1 MKPQSNLWTAQAHW
15 WERIIV
21 PASKYNPLQL
31 TTRTAIMPDER
42 GQIDWGAFWIRE
54 VIVLFVPWPIAVLS
68 VPKSSYIRPVGVVIV
83 LAILLGLTI
92 SNILWTLFRGSTS
105 NRARI

>member
-1 MKPQSNLWTAQAHW
+1 
-15 WERIIV
+15 
-21 PASKYNPLQL
+21 
-31 TTRTAIMPDER
+31 MPDER

-105 NRARI
+105 SRARI

>member
-1 MKPQSNLWTAQAHW
+1 
-15 WERIIV
+15 
-21 PASKYNPLQL
+21 
-31 TTRTAIMPDER
+31 MPGER

-105 NRARI
+105 SRARI

>member
-1 MKPQSNLWTAQAHW
+1 
-15 WERIIV
+15 
-21 PASKYNPLQL
+21 
-31 TTRTAIMPDER
+31 MPDER

-92 SNILWTLFRGSTS
+92 TNILWTLFRGSTS
-105 NRARI
+105 SRARI